1 VLPVIF
7 LNPTIMKKHF
17 FLTVIS
23 ITFFLFSKSQ
33 NKAFEYGLHGGLNLN
48 SAYGTAINKD
58 YKHFLLEF
66 NVGGHIKINTSNR
79 FGIKAILQYE
89 QNGWA
94 YRSLTFENN
103 SGTALGKGDVLFKL
117 NYLTLPV
124 LAEYSFGNKVKV
136 ITSAGVFFRVLLNN
150 QIITKIKEPV
160 PPNEST
166 TTKSK
171 SDYRKST
178 NFGIPFGAGVQVP
191 FSSKLKLDVNI
202 LDNYGLLNINKPT
215 GSSTNTTIKTN
226 SLSLSFGIIFT
237 L

>member
-1 VLPVIF
+1 
-7 LNPTIMKKHF
+7 MKKHF
-17 FLTVIS
+17 FLTIVS

-33 NKAFEYGLHGGLNLN
+33 NNVFEYGLHGGLNLN
-48 SAYGTAINKD
+48 NAYGTAINKD
-58 YKHFLLEF
+58 YRHFLLGF
-66 NVGGHIKINTSNR
+66 NLGGHIKINTSSR
-79 FGIKAILQYE
+79 FGVKAILQYE
-89 QNGWA
+89 QNGWT

-103 SGTALGKGDVLFKL
+103 SGTAIGKGDALFKL

-136 ITSAGVFFRVLLNN
+136 NTNAGVFFGVLLNN

-160 PPNEST
+160 PPNENT

-171 SDYRKST
+171 SDYRKAT
-178 NFGIPFGAGVQVP
+178 NFGISFGTGVQVP
-191 FSSKLKLDVNI
+191 FSSKLGLDVNI

-215 GSSTNTTIKTN
+215 GSSTSSTIKTN
-226 SLSLSFGIIFT
+226 SLSLSFGIVFT